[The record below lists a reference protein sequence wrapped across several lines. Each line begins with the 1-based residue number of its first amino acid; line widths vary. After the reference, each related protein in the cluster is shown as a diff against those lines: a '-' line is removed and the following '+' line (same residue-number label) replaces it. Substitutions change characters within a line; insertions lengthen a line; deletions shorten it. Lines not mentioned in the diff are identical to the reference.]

1 MKTIISPLV
10 EEQMKLIRDME
21 NLKECL
27 EVRLALLGQEYAL
40 KTEYERNEIDILRMK
55 TEIQLNKL
63 DSQLIDKKQD
73 FERKIKG
80 YFEELEELGIEEDK

>member
-1 MKTIISPLV
+1 MKTIINHLV

-27 EVRLALLGQEYAL
+27 EVRLALLSQEYAH
-40 KTEYERNEIDILRMK
+40 KNEYERNEIDIIRMK

-63 DSQLIDKKQD
+63 NSQLKEKKEEFSD
-73 FERKIKG
+73 TIKI
-80 YFEELEELGIEEDK
+80 YSQELEELELK